1 MLLLLPQVVLRN
13 VVLQLGLSTAA
24 AAAGQRQAGESGVA
38 KMRMTGVCGV
48 KPASEGHVGC
58 WG

>member
-24 AAAGQRQAGESGVA
+24 AGQRQAGESGVVA
-38 KMRMTGVCGV
+38 KMRMTGVSGV
-48 KPASEGHVGC
+48 KPVSEGHVGC

>member
-24 AAAGQRQAGESGVA
+24 AAGQRQAGESGVVA
-38 KMRMTGVCGV
+38 KMRMTGVSGV
-48 KPASEGHVGC
+48 KPVSEGHVGC

>member
-1 MLLLLPQVVLRN
+1 MLRN
-13 VVLQLGLSTAA
+13 VVLQLGLSTAAAAA

-38 KMRMTGVCGV
+38 KMRMTGACEV